1 MAVNPVTD
9 AYMYQLLKRVYKP
22 GVTNNKVQGS
32 PTLSK
37 IKRAAWEG
45 GESLQYATQYGNGG
59 DVGASF
65 SSIVANPSS
74 IGAQNAQWSMNQGHL
89 AAYFNISQPEI
100 LTSDSETGAYMK
112 VLDNKMSATFDRL
125 AKVLAIYLFGGKYG
139 VVDSLKEGYSVGD
152 TTLSSTTTSATI
164 TGGTVTFSN
173 LPQATALKL
182 QRGMRF
188 QIASAGSANSA
199 VPGSELI
206 GNGSYFEVLSKT
218 KDSVTATVYNR
229 SSGTLTVYVGDFI
242 ELFGARA
249 GDSFTENSTAIGPEG
264 LPDLIPSI
272 GNRDAS
278 DTRWT
283 KTVSKEN
290 TFRGVDRSAALEE
303 LAGQFVLGEATGKM
317 KDMNAITELLSL
329 VKGFGG
335 GQASK
340 TNVVVNNVKWGDIG
354 KELGINAAQWQAI
367 NSGNVK
373 NRYTNGI
380 SELSAAF
387 GDAFTDVTM
396 DLYCP
401 YDTAYMYDQDDLTFY
416 DVGNVGAI
424 LDPVSNDQM
433 GKYEINAVGNQGI
446 GDNPS
451 TQLNIK
457 KLFSIANSVASND
470 YSEQM
475 RITAH
480 IYGNFMLERTS
491 SSGVVRFR

>member
-65 SSIVANPSS
+65 STIVANPSS

-139 VVDSLKEGYSVGD
+139 VVDSLKEGYTVGD
-152 TTLSSTTTSATI
+152 TTLDGSTTSATI
-164 TGGTVTFSN
+164 TGSKVTFSK

-188 QIASAGSANSA
+188 QIASAGSANAA
-199 VPGSELI
+199 VPGSALI
-206 GNGSYFEVLSKT
+206 GNGAYFEVESKT
-218 KDSVTATVYNR
+218 KDSVTAAVHNPA
-229 SSGTLTVYVGDFI
+229 SATLTVYVGDFI
-242 ELFGARA
+242 ELFGARSKNGHEA
-249 GDSFTENSTAIGPEG
+249 DDKAIGPEG

-272 GNRDAS
+272 GDRNAS
-278 DTRWT
+278 DARWI
-283 KTVSKEN
+283 KTMDDD
-290 TFRGVDRSAALEE
+290 FRGIKRKVAEEE

-416 DVGNVGAI
+416 DVGNVGAV

-457 KLFSIANSVASND
+457 KLFSISDAVSNND
-470 YSEQM
+470 YSEEM

-480 IYGNFMLERTS
+480 IYGNFMLERTA

>member
-37 IKRAAWEG
+37 IKRTAWEG

-65 SSIVANPSS
+65 GTIVANPSS

-100 LTSDSETGAYMK
+100 LTSDTETGAYMK

-139 VVDSLKEGYSVGD
+139 VVDSLKEGYAVGS

-164 TGGTVTFSN
+164 SGGTVTFSK

-188 QIASAGSANSA
+188 QIASAGAANKA
-199 VPGSELI
+199 VPGSALV
-206 GNGSYFEVLSKT
+206 GNGAYFEVTSKT
-218 KDSVTATVYNR
+218 KDSVTATVHNPA
-229 SSGTLTVYVGDFI
+229 SGTLTVYVGDFI

-249 GDSFTENSTAIGPEG
+249 NGSYLANATAVGPEG
-264 LPDLIPSI
+264 FPDLIPSI
-272 GNRDAS
+272 GDRNAS

-283 KTVSKEN
+283 STIS
-290 TFRGVDRSAALEE
+290 TAFRGIDRSVAEEE

-340 TNVVVNNVKWGDIG
+340 TEVIVNNVKWGDIG

-373 NRYTNGI
+373 NRYTNGV

-401 YDTAYMYDQDDLTFY
+401 YDTSYMYD
-416 DVGNVGAI
+416 
-424 LDPVSNDQM
+424 
-433 GKYEINAVGNQGI
+433 
-446 GDNPS
+446 GDS
-451 TQLNIK
+451 
-457 KLFSIANSVASND
+457 
-470 YSEQM
+470 M
-475 RITAH
+475 
-480 IYGNFMLERTS
+480 M
-491 SSGVVRFR
+491 

>member
-1 MAVNPVTD
+1 MAVNPVTNT
-9 AYMYQLLKRVYKP
+9 YMYQLLKRVYKP

-65 SSIVANPSS
+65 GTIVSKPSS

-112 VLDNKMSATFDRL
+112 ILDNKMSATFDRL

-139 VVDSLKEGYSVGD
+139 VVDSLKEGYTVGD
-152 TTLSSTTTSATI
+152 TTLDSSTTSATI
-164 TGGTVTFSN
+164 SGSEVTFSN

-182 QRGMRF
+182 QRGIRF
-188 QIASAGSANSA
+188 QIASAGSANAA
-199 VPGSELI
+199 VPSSDLI
-206 GNGSYFEVLSKT
+206 GNGAYFEVTSKT
-218 KDSVTATVYNR
+218 KDSVTAKVLGV
-229 SSGTLTVYVGDFI
+229 SGTLTVYVGDFI
-242 ELFGARA
+242 ELFGARS
-249 GDSFTENSTAIGPEG
+249 GNGFTSDAKAVGPEG

-272 GNRDAS
+272 GDRNAS
-278 DTRWT
+278 DARWT
-283 KTVSKEN
+283 KTFNKDN
-290 TFRGVDRSAALEE
+290 PFRGVDRSVAEEE

-340 TNVVVNNVKWGDIG
+340 TEVVVNNVKWGDIG
-354 KELGINAAQWQAI
+354 KELGINVAQWQAI

-401 YDTAYMYDQDDLTFY
+401 YDTAYMYDSDDLTFY

-457 KLFSIANSVASND
+457 KLFSIADAAANDD

>member
-37 IKRAAWEG
+37 IKRTAWEG

-65 SSIVANPSS
+65 GTIVANPSS

-100 LTSDSETGAYMK
+100 LTSDTETGAYMK

-139 VVDSLKEGYSVGD
+139 VVDSLKEGYAVGS
-152 TTLSSTTTSATI
+152 TTLSSNTTSATI
-164 TGGTVTFSN
+164 SGGTVTFSK

-188 QIASAGSANSA
+188 QIASAGRANAS
-199 VPGSELI
+199 VPGSALV
-206 GNGSYFEVLSKT
+206 GNGTYFEVTSKT
-218 KDSVTATVYNR
+218 KDSVTATVHG
-229 SSGTLTVYVGDFI
+229 SSGTITVYVGDFI

-249 GDSFTENSTAIGPEG
+249 NGSYLANATAVGPEG

-272 GNRDAS
+272 GDRDAS
-278 DTRWT
+278 DARWT
-283 KTVSKEN
+283 NTIKTA
-290 TFRGVDRSAALEE
+290 FRGIDRSVAEEE
-303 LAGQFVLGEATGKM
+303 LAGQFVLGEATGKT

-335 GQASK
+335 GLASK
-340 TNVVVNNVKWGDIG
+340 TNVIVNNVKWGDIG

-373 NRYTNGI
+373 NRYTNGV

-387 GDAFTDVTM
+387 GDAFTDLTM

-401 YDTAYMYDQDDLTFY
+401 YDTAFMYDSDDLTFY
-416 DVGNVGAI
+416 DIGNVGAV
-424 LDPVSNDQM
+424 LNPVSNDQM

-457 KLFSIANSVASND
+457 KLFSIADAVSNND
-470 YSEQM
+470 YSEEM

>member
-37 IKRAAWEG
+37 IKRTAWEG

-65 SSIVANPSS
+65 GTIVANPSS

-139 VVDSLKEGYSVGD
+139 VVDSLKEGYAVGD
-152 TTLSSTTTSATI
+152 TTLDGSTTSATI
-164 TGGTVTFSN
+164 TGGTVTFSK

-188 QIASAGSANSA
+188 QIASAGSANAA
-199 VPGSELI
+199 VPGSALV
-206 GNGSYFEVLSKT
+206 GNGAYFEVVSKT
-218 KDSVTATVYNR
+218 KDSVTATVHGA
-229 SSGTLTVYVGDFI
+229 SGTITVYLGDFI

-249 GDSFTENSTAIGPEG
+249 NGSYLANATAVGPEG

-278 DTRWT
+278 DARWT
-283 KTVSKEN
+283 N
-290 TFRGVDRSAALEE
+290 TIKAAFRGIDRSVAEEE

-335 GQASK
+335 SNSK
-340 TNVVVNNVKWGDIG
+340 TNVTINNVKWMEIG

-373 NRYTNGI
+373 NRYTNGV

-387 GDAFTDVTM
+387 GDAFTDVVM
-396 DLYCP
+396 DLMCP
-401 YDTAYMYDQDDLTFY
+401 YDTGYMWDSDDLTLY
-416 DVGNVGAI
+416 DVGNAGAVI
-424 LDPVSNDQM
+424 DPVANGQL
-433 GKYEINAVGNQGI
+433 GKYEIGSVGSQGF
-446 GDNPS
+446 GDNITPNVN
-451 TQLNIK
+451 LK
-457 KLFSIANSVASND
+457 KLFTVADAVSNTD

-480 IYGNFMLERTS
+480 LYLNFMLERTS

>member
-65 SSIVANPSS
+65 RAIVSNPSS

-100 LTSDSETGAYMK
+100 LTSDTATGAYMK

-139 VVDSLKEGYSVGD
+139 VVDSLKEGYTVGD
-152 TTLSSTTTSATI
+152 TTLDGSTTSATI

-188 QIASAGSANSA
+188 QIASAGSANAA
-199 VPGSELI
+199 VPSNALI
-206 GNGSYFEVLSKT
+206 GNGAYFEVDSKT
-218 KDSVTATVYNR
+218 KNSVTAKVLNA
-229 SSGTLTVYVGDFI
+229 SGTLTVYVGDFI
-242 ELFGARA
+242 ELFGARSEGA
-249 GDSFTENSTAIGPEG
+249 FAENATVVGPEG

-272 GNRDAS
+272 GDRNAS
-278 DTRWT
+278 DARWT
-283 KTVSKEN
+283 STIDKS
-290 TFRGVDRSAALEE
+290 FRGIERKNAVEE

-457 KLFSIANSVASND
+457 KLFSIADSVSNTD

-475 RITAH
+475 RVTAH

>member
-1 MAVNPVTD
+1 MAVNPVTIP
-9 AYMYQLLKRVYKP
+9 YMYQLLKRVYKP

-65 SSIVANPSS
+65 SEIVSKPSS
-74 IGAQNAQWSMNQGHL
+74 IGAQNAQWSMLQGHL
-89 AAYFNISQPEI
+89 AAYFNIEQPEI
-100 LTSDSETGAYMK
+100 LISDSETGAYMK

-139 VVDSLKEGYSVGD
+139 VVDSLKEGYVVGD
-152 TTLSSTTTSATI
+152 TTLDSSTTSATI
-164 TGGTVTFSN
+164 TGGTITFSK

-188 QIASAGSANSA
+188 QIASAGSANAA
-199 VPGSELI
+199 VPGSALL
-206 GNGSYFEVLSKT
+206 GNGSYFEVVSKT
-218 KDSVTATVYNR
+218 KDSVTAAVHNEAG
-229 SSGTLTVYVGDFI
+229 GTLTVYLGDFI
-242 ELFGARA
+242 ELFGARTK
-249 GDSFTENSTAIGPEG
+249 GGYGENATAIGPEG

-283 KTVSKEN
+283 KTIEAN
-290 TFRGVDRSAALEE
+290 FRGVDRSVAEEE

-340 TNVVVNNVKWGDIG
+340 TNVIVNNVKWGDIG

-416 DVGNVGAI
+416 DVGNVGAV

-457 KLFSIANSVASND
+457 KLFSIADAVSNTD

>member
-37 IKRAAWEG
+37 IKRTAWEG

-65 SSIVANPSS
+65 GTIVANPSS

-139 VVDSLKEGYSVGD
+139 VVDSLKEGYAVGD
-152 TTLSSTTTSATI
+152 TTLDGSTTSATI
-164 TGGTVTFSN
+164 TGGTVTFSK

-188 QIASAGSANSA
+188 QIASAGSANAA
-199 VPGSELI
+199 VPGSALV
-206 GNGSYFEVLSKT
+206 GNGAYFEVVSKT
-218 KDSVTATVYNR
+218 KDSVTATVHGA
-229 SSGTLTVYVGDFI
+229 SGTLTVYVGDFI

-249 GDSFTENSTAIGPEG
+249 NGSYLANATAVGPEG

-278 DTRWT
+278 DARWT
-283 KTVSKEN
+283 N
-290 TFRGVDRSAALEE
+290 TIKAAFRGIDRSVAEEE
-303 LAGQFVLGEATGKM
+303 LAGQFVLGEETGKL
-317 KDMNAITELLSL
+317 KSMNAITELLSL

-335 GQASK
+335 ASSK
-340 TNVVVNNVKWGDIG
+340 TNVIINNVRWSEIA

-373 NRYTNGI
+373 NRYTNGV

-401 YDTAYMYDQDDLTFY
+401 FEKAYMFDSDDLTFY
-416 DVGNVGAI
+416 DVGNVGAVI
-424 LDPVSNDQM
+424 NPVANDQL

-457 KLFSIANSVASND
+457 KLFSIADAVSNTD

-480 IYGNFMLERTS
+480 IYGNYMLERTS
-491 SSGVVRFR
+491 SSGVVTFR

>member
-37 IKRAAWEG
+37 IKRTAWEG

-65 SSIVANPSS
+65 GTIVANPSS

-139 VVDSLKEGYSVGD
+139 VVDSLKEGYAVGE
-152 TTLSSTTTSATI
+152 TELSSSTTSATI
-164 TGGTVTFSN
+164 TGGTVTFSK

-188 QIASAGSANSA
+188 QIASAGSANAA
-199 VPGSELI
+199 VPGSALV
-206 GNGSYFEVLSKT
+206 GNGAYFEVVSKT
-218 KDSVTATVYNR
+218 KDSVTATVHEA
-229 SSGTLTVYVGDFI
+229 SGTLTVYVGDFI

-249 GDSFTENSTAIGPEG
+249 NGSYLANATAVGPEG

-272 GNRDAS
+272 GNRDSS
-278 DTRWT
+278 DARWT
-283 KTVSKEN
+283 NTIKTA
-290 TFRGVDRSAALEE
+290 FRGIDRSVAEEE

-335 GQASK
+335 SNSK
-340 TNVVVNNVKWGDIG
+340 TNVIVNNVKWAEIG

-373 NRYTNGI
+373 NRYTNGV

-387 GDAFTDVTM
+387 GDAFTDVVM
-396 DLYCP
+396 DLMCP
-401 YDTAYMYDQDDLTFY
+401 YDTGYMYDQDDLTLY
-416 DVGNVGAI
+416 DVGNAGAVI
-424 LDPVSNDQM
+424 DPVSNGQI
-433 GKYEINAVGNQGI
+433 GKYEINAVGSQGF
-446 GDNPS
+446 GDNITPNVN
-451 TQLNIK
+451 LK
-457 KLFSIANSVASND
+457 KLFTVADAVSNTD

-480 IYGNFMLERTS
+480 LYLNFMLEKTS
-491 SSGVVRFR
+491 SSGVVKFR

>member
-1 MAVNPVTD
+1 MALNPVTD

-65 SSIVANPSS
+65 GTIVANPSS
-74 IGAQNAQWSMNQGHL
+74 TGAQNAQWSMNQGHL
-89 AAYFNISQPEI
+89 AAYFKISQPEI

-139 VVDSLKEGYSVGD
+139 VVDSLKEGYTVGD
-152 TTLSSTTTSATI
+152 TTFDSSTTSATI
-164 TGGTVTFSN
+164 TGGNVTFSN

-182 QRGMRF
+182 QKGMRF
-188 QIASAGSANSA
+188 QIASAGSANAA
-199 VPGSELI
+199 VPGSALV
-206 GNGSYFEVLSKT
+206 GNKAYFEVESKT
-218 KDSVTATVYNR
+218 KNSVTAKVLR
-229 SSGTLTVYVGDFI
+229 ASGTLTVYVGDFI
-242 ELFGARA
+242 ELFGARS
-249 GDSFTENSTAIGPEG
+249 GDSFSENATAIGPEG

-283 KTVSKEN
+283 STINEA
-290 TFRGVDRSAALEE
+290 FRGIKRSDAEEE

-380 SELSAAF
+380 SEHSVAF

-416 DVGNVGAI
+416 DVGNVGAV

-457 KLFSIANSVASND
+457 KLFSVADAASNDD

>member
-9 AYMYQLLKRVYKP
+9 AYMYQLLKRIYKP
-22 GVTNNKVQGS
+22 GITNNKPQAS

-37 IKRAAWEG
+37 TKRVAWEG

-65 SSIVANPSS
+65 NTIVNTPSS

-89 AAYFNISQPEI
+89 AAYFHIDQPEI
-100 LTSDSETGAYMK
+100 LTSDSATGAYMK
-112 VLDNKMSATFDRL
+112 IMDNKMSATFDRL
-125 AKVLAIYLFGGKYG
+125 AKALAVYLFGGKYA
-139 VVDSLKEGYSVGD
+139 VVDSLKEGYTIDG
-152 TTLSSTTTSATI
+152 TTLDSSTTSVTI
-164 TGGTVTFSN
+164 AGTQVVLSN
-173 LPQATALKL
+173 LPMATALKL
-182 QRGMRF
+182 QRGQRF
-188 QIASAGSANSA
+188 QFASAGSANAA
-199 VPGSELI
+199 VPGSALI
-206 GNGSYFEVLSKT
+206 GNGAYFEVVSKT
-218 KDSVTATVYNR
+218 KDSVTASVHNA
-229 SSGTLTVYVGDFI
+229 SGATLTVYVGDYI
-242 ELFGARA
+242 EYFGARQGGA
-249 GDSFTENSTAIGPEG
+249 YTANATAIGPEG
-264 LPDLIPSI
+264 LPDLIPSY
-272 GNRDAS
+272 GDRDLN
-278 DTRWT
+278 DTRWST
-283 KTVSKEN
+283 YIST
-290 TFRGVDRSAALEE
+290 TFRDVDRSVAEEE
-303 LAGQFVLGEATGKM
+303 LAGQFVLGDTTGTM
-317 KDMNAITELLSL
+317 KDMNAVTELLGL

-340 TNVVVNNVKWGDIG
+340 TNVVINNQKWSDIG

-373 NRYTNGI
+373 NKYTNGV
-380 SELSAAF
+380 SELSNSF

-401 YDTAYMYDQDDLTFY
+401 YDTGYMYDEDDFAFY
-416 DVGNVGAI
+416 DIGNVGAVI
-424 LDPVSNDQM
+424 DPTGNDQL

-457 KLFSIANSVASND
+457 KLFSIADNVSNTD

-480 IYGNFMLERTS
+480 VYGNFLLEKTS
-491 SSGVVRFR
+491 SSGVVKFA

>member
-37 IKRAAWEG
+37 IKRTAWEG

-65 SSIVANPSS
+65 GTIVANPSS

-100 LTSDSETGAYMK
+100 LTSDTETGAYMK

-139 VVDSLKEGYSVGD
+139 VVDSLKEGYAVGD
-152 TTLSSTTTSATI
+152 TTLDGSTTSATI
-164 TGGTVTFSN
+164 TGSTVTFSK

-188 QIASAGSANSA
+188 QIASAGSANAA
-199 VPGSELI
+199 VPGSALV
-206 GNGSYFEVLSKT
+206 GNGAYFEVVSKT
-218 KDSVTATVYNR
+218 KDSVTATVHGA
-229 SSGTLTVYVGDFI
+229 SGTLTVYVGDFI

-249 GDSFTENSTAIGPEG
+249 NGSYLANATAVGPEG

-278 DTRWT
+278 DARWT
-283 KTVSKEN
+283 N
-290 TFRGVDRSAALEE
+290 TIKAAFRGIDRSVAEEE
-303 LAGQFVLGEATGKM
+303 LAGQFVLGDATGKM

-340 TNVVVNNVKWGDIG
+340 TNVIVNNVKWGDIG

-373 NRYTNGI
+373 NRYTNGV

-387 GDAFTDVTM
+387 GDAFTDLTM

-401 YDTAYMYDQDDLTFY
+401 YDTAFMYDSDDLTFY
-416 DVGNVGAI
+416 DIGNVGAVI
-424 LDPVSNDQM
+424 NPVSNDQL

-457 KLFSIANSVASND
+457 KLFSIADAVSNND
-470 YSEQM
+470 YSEEM

-491 SSGVVRFR
+491 SSGVVKFR

>member
-9 AYMYQLLKRVYKP
+9 AYMYQLLKRIYKP

-32 PTLSK
+32 PTLAK
-37 IKRAAWEG
+37 TKRTAWEG

-65 SSIVANPSS
+65 GTIVANPSS
-74 IGAQNAQWSMNQGHL
+74 IGAQNAQWTMNQGHL

-100 LTSDSETGAYMK
+100 LVSDSETGAYMK
-112 VLDNKMSATFDRL
+112 TLDNKMSATFDRL
-125 AKVLAIYLFGGKYG
+125 TKVLAIYLFGGKYG
-139 VVDSLKEGYSVGD
+139 VVDSLKEGYVVG
-152 TTLSSTTTSATI
+152 TTKLDGTTTSAKI
-164 TGGTVTFSN
+164 TGSTVTISG

-182 QRGMRF
+182 QRGIKF
-188 QIASAGSANSA
+188 QIASAGSAKAA
-199 VPGSELI
+199 VPGSALV
-206 GNGSYFEVLSKT
+206 GNGAYFEVTSKT
-218 KDSVTATVYNR
+218 KDSVTASVHNST
-229 SSGTLTVYVGDFI
+229 GAALTVYVGDFI

-249 GDSFTENSTAIGPEG
+249 QGSYLANATAVGPEG

-272 GNRDAS
+272 GNRDAN
-278 DTRWT
+278 DARWT
-283 KTVSKEN
+283 STISAS
-290 TFRGVDRSAALEE
+290 FRGQDRSVAEEE
-303 LAGQFVLGEATGKM
+303 LAGQFVLGEKTGTM

-373 NRYTNGI
+373 NRYTNGV
-380 SELSAAF
+380 SELSASF

-396 DLYCP
+396 DLYTP
-401 YDTAYMYDQDDLTFY
+401 YDTAYMYDSDDLTFY

-457 KLFSIANSVASND
+457 KLFSIADAVSNND
-470 YSEQM
+470 YSEEM
-475 RITAH
+475 RVTAH
-480 IYGNFMLERTS
+480 VYGNFLLERTS
-491 SSGVVRFR
+491 SSGVVKFQ

>member
-37 IKRAAWEG
+37 IKRTAWEG

-65 SSIVANPSS
+65 GAIVANPSS

-100 LTSDSETGAYMK
+100 LTSDTETGAYMK

-139 VVDSLKEGYSVGD
+139 VVDSLKEGYAVGN

-164 TGGTVTFSN
+164 SGGTVTFSK

-182 QRGMRF
+182 QRGIKF
-188 QIASAGSANSA
+188 QIASAGSANEA
-199 VPGSELI
+199 VPGSALV
-206 GNGSYFEVLSKT
+206 GNGAYFEVTSKT
-218 KDSVTATVYNR
+218 KDSVTATVHN
-229 SSGTLTVYVGDFI
+229 SGSGTLTVYVGDFI

-249 GDSFTENSTAIGPEG
+249 NGSYLANATAVGPEA

-272 GNRDAS
+272 GDRNAS

-283 KTVSKEN
+283 STISAS
-290 TFRGVDRSAALEE
+290 FRGIDRSVAEEE

-340 TNVVVNNVKWGDIG
+340 TNVIVNNVKWGDIG

-373 NRYTNGI
+373 NRYTNGV

-401 YDTAYMYDQDDLTFY
+401 YDTSYMYDQDDLTFY
-416 DVGNVGAI
+416 DVGNVGAV

-457 KLFSIANSVASND
+457 KLFSIADAVSNND
-470 YSEQM
+470 YSEEM

>member
-9 AYMYQLLKRVYKP
+9 TYMYQLLKRVYKP

-65 SSIVANPSS
+65 SAIVGTKSS

-139 VVDSLKEGYSVGD
+139 VVDSLKEGYTVGD
-152 TTLSSTTTSATI
+152 TTLDSSTTSATI
-164 TGGTVTFSN
+164 SGSKVTFSN

-188 QIASAGSANSA
+188 QIASAGSANAA
-199 VPGSELI
+199 VPSNDLI
-206 GNGSYFEVLSKT
+206 GNGAYFEVESKT
-218 KDSVTATVYNR
+218 KDSVTASVLGA
-229 SSGTLTVYVGDFI
+229 SGTLTVYVGDFI
-242 ELFGARA
+242 ELFGARSKGGHSKDA
-249 GDSFTENSTAIGPEG
+249 TAVGPEG

-272 GNRDAS
+272 GDRNAS

-283 KTVSKEN
+283 ETIKDP
-290 TFRGVDRSAALEE
+290 FRGISRKDAEEE

-340 TNVVVNNVKWGDIG
+340 TEVVVNNVKWGDIG

-401 YDTAYMYDQDDLTFY
+401 YDTAYMYDSDDLTFY
-416 DVGNVGAI
+416 DVGNVGAV
-424 LDPVSNDQM
+424 LDSVSNDQM

-457 KLFSIANSVASND
+457 KLFSIADSATNND
-470 YSEQM
+470 YSEEM

>member
-37 IKRAAWEG
+37 IKRTAWEG

-65 SSIVANPSS
+65 GTIVANPSS

-139 VVDSLKEGYSVGD
+139 VVDSLKEGYAVNGTALD
-152 TTLSSTTTSATI
+152 GSTTSVTI
-164 TGGTVTFSN
+164 SGGTVTFSK

-182 QRGMRF
+182 QRGIRF
-188 QIASAGSANSA
+188 QIASAGEANKA
-199 VPGSELI
+199 VPGSALV
-206 GNGSYFEVLSKT
+206 GNGAYFEVTSKT
-218 KDSVTATVYNR
+218 KDSVTATVHGG
-229 SSGTLTVYVGDFI
+229 SGTLTVYVGDYI

-249 GDSFTENSTAIGPEG
+249 NGSYLANANAVGPEG

-272 GNRDAS
+272 GNRDAG
-278 DTRWT
+278 DERWT
-283 KTVSKEN
+283 NTIKTA
-290 TFRGVDRSAALEE
+290 FRGQDRSVAEEE

-335 GQASK
+335 GQSAK
-340 TNVVVNNVKWGDIG
+340 TTVVVNNVKWGDIG

-396 DLYCP
+396 DLYAP
-401 YDTAYMYDQDDLTFY
+401 YDEAYMYDSDDLTFY
-416 DVGNVGAI
+416 DVGNVGAV

-457 KLFSIANSVASND
+457 KLFSIADSVSNND
-470 YSEQM
+470 YSEEM

-491 SSGVVRFR
+491 SSGVVKFR